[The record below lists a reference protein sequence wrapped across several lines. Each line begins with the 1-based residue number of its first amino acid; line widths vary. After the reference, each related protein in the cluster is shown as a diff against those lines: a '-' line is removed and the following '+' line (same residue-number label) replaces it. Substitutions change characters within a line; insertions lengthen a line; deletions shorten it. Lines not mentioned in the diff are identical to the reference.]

1 MREVV
6 RRRCSGGRLSH
17 TRPIMIRPCGS
28 DDLDAIFAIIND
40 AAQAYRGV
48 IPDDCWHDPYMSRD
62 ELVSEIGDGVVFWGL
77 EMDGR
82 PGGELAGVMGIQD
95 KGDVALIRHAYV
107 RSGDRRSGIG
117 GMLLEHLERSTEK
130 PILVGTWAAASWA
143 IRFYEK
149 HGYRL
154 TTRQEKDRLL
164 ARYWRVPPRQVD
176 TSVVL
181 ASPRWQGTQ
190 DQGS

>member
-1 MREVV
+1 
-6 RRRCSGGRLSH
+6 
-17 TRPIMIRPCGS
+17 MIRPCGS

-48 IPDDCWHDPYMSRD
+48 IPDDCWHDPYMGRD
-62 ELVSEIGDGVVFWGL
+62 ELLSEIADGVVFWGL
-77 EMDGR
+77 EVEGR
-82 PGGELAGVMGIQD
+82 SGGVLAGVMGIQD
-95 KGDVALIRHAYV
+95 KGEVALIRHAYV
-107 RSGDRRSGIG
+107 RNGDRRSGIG
-117 GMLLEHLERSTEK
+117 GTLLEHLERSTAK
-130 PILVGTWAAASWA
+130 PILVGTWAAATWA

-164 ARYWRVPPRQVD
+164 ARYWRVPPRQVE

-181 ASPRWQGTQ
+181 ASPRWQRSR
-190 DQGS
+190 DQRS